1 MYQDKLQIVEL
12 DQEKFEILQPNDFID
27 AFKELNIEYLEE
39 IEIEW
44 LLRVLLKP
52 EIDDN
57 ILFNDLVMILEN
69 FGIPESQK

>member
-12 DQEKFEILQPNDFID
+12 DQETFEILQPNDFID